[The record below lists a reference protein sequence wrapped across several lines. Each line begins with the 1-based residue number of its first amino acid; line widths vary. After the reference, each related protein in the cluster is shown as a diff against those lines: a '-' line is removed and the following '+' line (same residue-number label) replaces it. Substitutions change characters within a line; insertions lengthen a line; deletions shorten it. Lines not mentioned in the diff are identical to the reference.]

1 MNFTITPA
9 AEKFIRLMIRAD
21 GDASSGFRL
30 AVSPGGCS
38 GLAADIS
45 IKREPVTGDAVVEQ
59 NGVKLFLPA
68 ESRIL
73 LEGVTIDFADTA
85 TQTGLVFHDPKQVSS
100 FEPCSLEER
109 RLMMGSADQGEPQSV
124 MDAAV
129 LANALLG
136 GGLPPEAEFH
146 LWEGRS
152 LVSPG

>member
-45 IKREPVTGDAVVEQ
+45 IKREPAAGEAVVEQ
-59 NGVKLFLPA
+59 NGIKLFLPV

-73 LEGVTIDFADTA
+73 LAGVTIDFADTA
-85 TQTGLVFHDPKQVSS
+85 SQTGLVFHDPKQASCSS
-100 FEPCSLEER
+100 H
-109 RLMMGSADQGEPQSV
+109 A
-124 MDAAV
+124 
-129 LANALLG
+129 
-136 GGLPPEAEFH
+136 H
-146 LWEGRS
+146 
-152 LVSPG
+152 